1 MSGFALVD
9 IHERKCYD
17 WLNVQ
22 LEGRA
27 GDLVSSKPPTMREVA
42 DLAGVS
48 VQTVSHVVNETG
60 SIAAATRERV
70 AQIIERVNYRPNL
83 IARSMRTR
91 ETGLIGILVLDITSP
106 VLSLIA
112 SEVEGVAYARGHKV
126 LLYDARHDAR
136 LLRELLEQFAEQ
148 LVDGLIVVNAIDR
161 GSTLPWLKAS
171 TIPTVLVDCLPN
183 PTLASVA
190 MDNERGAYLAT
201 EHLIE
206 LGHARIAHIS
216 GDLTLEVARQRVLGY
231 RHALTDHG
239 LQANERV
246 ISPDSDRWDYRS
258 GYVAMQEL
266 LARPP
271 MPSAVFIAA
280 DQMAIGAQ
288 HALVEVG
295 LKVPDDVSL
304 VGFDDIDAASYAWPP
319 LTTIRQPLT
328 EIAARAF
335 DLLSELLSGTV
346 DPVKAQ
352 ITLQPELVVRG
363 STRRI
368 S

>member
-1 MSGFALVD
+1 V
-9 IHERKCYD
+9 
-17 WLNVQ
+17 
-22 LEGRA
+22 

-48 VQTVSHVVNETG
+48 VQTVSHVVNKTG
-60 SIAAATRERV
+60 SIGADTRDRV
-70 AQIIERVNYRPNL
+70 AQIIERVNFRPNL

-106 VLSLIA
+106 VLCTIA
-112 SEVEGVAYARGHKV
+112 SEIEGVAYARGHKV

-136 LLRELLEQFAEQ
+136 LLGELLEQFADQ

-161 GSTLPWLKAS
+161 GNTLPWLKAS

-183 PTLASVA
+183 PTVASVA
-190 MDNERGAYLAT
+190 MDNERGAYIAT
-201 EHLIE
+201 VHLIE
-206 LGHARIAHIS
+206 LGHERIAHIA
-216 GDLTLEVARQRVLGY
+216 GDLALEVARQRLVGY
-231 RHALTDHG
+231 ARALADHG

-246 ISPDSDRWDYRS
+246 VSPDSDRWNYRS
-258 GYVAMQEL
+258 GYVAMKEL

-288 HALVEVG
+288 RALAEAG
-295 LKVPDDVSL
+295 LEVPDDVSL
-304 VGFDDIDAASYAWPP
+304 VGFDDIEAASYAWPP

-328 EIAARAF
+328 EIGARAF
-335 DLLSELLSGTV
+335 DLLSELLTGAV

-352 ITLQPELVVRG
+352 VTLQPELVVRG

-368 S
+368 A